1 MPDTFDLVV
10 LGGGAAGYT
19 AAIRAVQLGL
29 SAAIVEQDRI
39 GGVCLHRGCIP
50 TKALL
55 ESAEALHQA
64 RNSKI
69 FGVIS
74 GEPSLDYAR
83 VLARKAEIVERLHT
97 NLRGVIRKK
106 GIEIIPGRGILTSP
120 ASLAVALADGGSRG
134 LTAGRTL
141 VATGSRPRD
150 LAGLPADG
158 QRVLTS
164 DHLLELTSV
173 PESVAIIGGGAVGLE
188 FASFFLDMGCSVTV
202 IEALDRLLPA
212 EDADLGEGLARLL
225 ADRGATIYTGARLL
239 AAESTVSADGVT
251 LALESGGQRLQVGCS
266 HVLVAIGR
274 QGNVEGIGLEQT
286 SARVEGGFVRVGA
299 DLRTD
304 DANVYAAG
312 DITGH
317 LLLAQAA
324 AAEGFL
330 AAQAIASKETAALD
344 YRSVPRVVYTRPQ
357 VAAVGLTEA
366 EAQAEAQ
373 ERGHAVKTRRFSF
386 RNNSMAYIR
395 GETDGF
401 AKLVF
406 EAEGGRLVGAH
417 VLGPDAVEL
426 ISEAGLAISQGLP
439 IGALADNIHPH
450 PSLSETLNE
459 AARLSAGLSI
469 YW

>member
-10 LGGGAAGYT
+10 MGGGTAGYT

-29 SAAIVEQDRI
+29 SAVIIEQDRI
-39 GGVCLHRGCIP
+39 GGVCLHHGCIP

-64 RNSKI
+64 RTSET
-69 FGVIS
+69 FGIISS
-74 GEPSLDYAR
+74 GEPSLDYTRA
-83 VLARKAEIVERLHT
+83 LARKTQIVEQLHT
-97 NLRGVIRKK
+97 NLRAVIRKK
-106 GIEIIPGRGILTSP
+106 GIEIIAGRGVFTS
-120 ASLAVALADGGSRG
+120 STGIAVKLADGGSR
-134 LTAGRTL
+134 TVSTSRTL
-141 VATGSRPRD
+141 VATGSRPRE
-150 LAGLPADG
+150 LAGLPAGG

-164 DHLLELTSV
+164 DHLLELATA
-173 PESVAIIGGGAVGLE
+173 PESIAIIGGGAVGLE
-188 FASFFLDMGCSVTV
+188 FASFFLDLGCPVTV

-212 EDADLGEGLARLL
+212 EDASLGEGLARLL
-225 ADRGATIYTGARLL
+225 ADRGATIYTGASLL
-239 AAESTVSADGVT
+239 AAASAVSADGVT
-251 LALESGGQRLQVGCS
+251 LALECGGQRVQVDCS

-286 SARVEGGFVRVGA
+286 AARVEGGFVRVGA

-312 DITGH
+312 DVTGH
-317 LLLAQAA
+317 LLLAHAA

-330 AAQAIASKETAALD
+330 AAQAIAGRETAALD

-357 VAAVGLTEA
+357 AAAVGLPE
-366 EAQAEAQ
+366 AEAQ
-373 ERGHAVKTRRFSF
+373 ERGYAVKTRRFSF
-386 RNNSMAYIR
+386 RNNSMAHIH

-401 AKLVF
+401 VKLVF
-406 EAEGGRLVGAH
+406 EAESGRLLGAH